1 MMVIRIKP
9 SNPAV
14 FGVFLALAALLLPV
28 LAAAEAPALEYYGEI
43 GCAHCDT
50 FKAKTLPAA
59 EEASGAR
66 LRLEL
71 YDILSAEGYKR
82 CESRLAELGYAFRV
96 FPVLIIGNNA
106 YQGNAA
112 IEAQLLPELK
122 HFAEFG
128 SFRARLAEPP
138 AAGAGLAD
146 RASSAGV
153 PSAPAPGSPPGSPLG
168 SAMRWAALPIFL
180 AGLVDGIN
188 PCAFT
193 TLLFFMSYLG
203 LRGGGRKRMALAG
216 LSFAAGVF
224 ISYFLVG
231 LGLFNALR
239 LGGRLDTLR
248 LALKLIM
255 SGLTALFCALSI
267 RDIILYKS
275 GKGSSMALKL
285 PDALRARIGR
295 SIREGVRST
304 AFLAGL
310 FATGA
315 LVALLEL
322 ACTGQVYFPAIAIM
336 VQTDLSWLGLGS
348 LFLYNLAFIT
358 PLLAVLAL
366 ALFGVSQD
374 SVRAY
379 FIRHIVLSKALVA
392 ALFACLAV
400 ALWIF

>member
-1 MMVIRIKP
+1 MMVKSI
-9 SNPAV
+9 NPGNSAIFSV
-14 FGVFLALAALLLPV
+14 LFALTMALWPVSAFAQLPAA
-28 LAAAEAPALEYYGEI
+28 EYYGEL

-59 EEASGAR
+59 EQASGVKVE
-66 LRLEL
+66 LEL
-71 YDILSAEGYKR
+71 YDILSTEGFKR

-96 FPVLIIGNNA
+96 FPVLILGNNA

-112 IEAQLLPELK
+112 IEAQLLPELL
-122 HFAEFG
+122 HYAEFG
-128 SFRARLAEPP
+128 GFRARLAEPLLP
-138 AAGAGLAD
+138 GTGDSGAASD
-146 RASSAGV
+146 
-153 PSAPAPGSPPGSPLG
+153 APKPGTPLG

-203 LRGGGRKRMALAG
+203 LRGGGKRRMALAG
-216 LSFAAGVF
+216 LAFAAGVF
-224 ISYFLVG
+224 ISYFLLG
-231 LGLFNALR
+231 LGLFNVLR
-239 LGGRLDTLR
+239 LGGRLAALR

-255 SGLTALFCALSI
+255 SGLTVLFCALSI
-267 RDIILYKS
+267 RDIILYRQGKS
-275 GKGSSMALKL
+275 TDMALKL

-295 SIREGVRST
+295 SIRRGVRST
-304 AFLAGL
+304 AFFAGL
-310 FATGA
+310 FVTGMV
-315 LVALLEL
+315 VALLEL

-336 VQTDLSWLGLGS
+336 VQTDASWLGIGS
-348 LFLYNLAFIT
+348 LVLYNIAFIT

-366 ALFGVSQD
+366 ALFGVSHE

-392 ALFACLAV
+392 LLFACLAV
-400 ALWIF
+400 AVWIF

>member
-1 MMVIRIKP
+1 MMDTRI
-9 SNPAV
+9 SAAPAAL
-14 FGVFLALAALLLPV
+14 FRMAAALAFG
-28 LAAAEAPALEYYGEI
+28 LAAVAASAQAPLVEYYGEL
-43 GCAHCDT
+43 GCAHCDS

-59 EEASGAR
+59 ESASGVQV
-66 LRLEL
+66 RLEL
-71 YDILSAEGYKR
+71 YDILSAEGFKR

-112 IEAQLLPELK
+112 IEAQLLPELR
-122 HFAEFG
+122 HYAERG
-128 SFRARLAEPP
+128 AFRARLAETPEGGAGDSSAPRP
-138 AAGAGLAD
+138 AA
-146 RASSAGV
+146 
-153 PSAPAPGSPPGSPLG
+153 PAPAPGRPLG

-216 LSFAAGVF
+216 LAFAGGVF
-224 ISYFLVG
+224 ISYFLLG
-231 LGLFNALR
+231 LGLFYVLR
-239 LGGRLDTLR
+239 LGGRLTALR

-267 RDIILYKS
+267 RDIILYKR
-275 GKGSSMALKL
+275 GKPADMALKL

-295 SIREGVRST
+295 SIRAGVRSA
-304 AFLAGL
+304 AFFSGL

-315 LVALLEL
+315 VVALLEL

-336 VQTDLSWLGLGS
+336 VQTDASWLGIGS
-348 LFLYNLAFIT
+348 LVLYNMAFIT
-358 PLLAVLAL
+358 PLLAVLGL
-366 ALFGVSQD
+366 ALVGVSQE

-392 ALFACLAV
+392 ALFAGLAL
-400 ALWIF
+400 AIWLF

>member
-1 MMVIRIKP
+1 MASAM
-9 SNPAV
+9 
-14 FGVFLALAALLLPV
+14 LLLPPPAFGQAAIA
-28 LAAAEAPALEYYGEI
+28 AAAEAPLIEYYGEL
-43 GCAHCDT
+43 GCAHCDS
-50 FKAKTLPAA
+50 FKASALPAA
-59 EEASGAR
+59 ELASGVQV
-66 LRLEL
+66 RLEL

-82 CESRLAELGYAFRV
+82 CESRLAELGYGFKV
-96 FPVLIIGNNA
+96 FPVLILGNNA

-122 HFAEFG
+122 HYAEFG
-128 SFRARLAEPP
+128 AFRARLAGLP
-138 AAGAGLAD
+138 ADISAVAQPGRPLA
-146 RASSAGV
+146 
-153 PSAPAPGSPPGSPLG
+153 

-216 LSFAAGVF
+216 LAFAAGVF
-224 ISYFLVG
+224 ISYFILG
-231 LGLFNALR
+231 LGLFNVLR
-239 LGGRLDTLR
+239 LGGRLTALR

-255 SGLTALFCALSI
+255 SGLTALFCTLSI
-267 RDIILYKS
+267 RDIILFKR
-275 GKGSSMALKL
+275 GKPMDMALKL

-295 SIREGVRST
+295 SIRAGVRSA
-304 AFLAGL
+304 AFFSGL

-315 LVALLEL
+315 VVALLEL

-336 VQTDLSWLGLGS
+336 VQTDASWLGIGS
-348 LFLYNLAFIT
+348 LVLYNMAFIT
-358 PLLAVLAL
+358 PLLAVLVL
-366 ALFGVSQD
+366 ALVGVSQE

-392 ALFACLAV
+392 ALFAGLAL
-400 ALWIF
+400 AIWLF